1 MPYVLVAYDIGC
13 DARRERA
20 RRRLLARGYAMLQYS
35 VYAARG
41 GSSEAKEAAAM
52 LRPLL
57 GEGDRLLVLVVPSE
71 AMRRRILVGDDPF
84 AAGRRSVVTV

>member
-52 LRPLL
+52 LRPSSGRGTGCWCLWCPP
-57 GEGDRLLVLVVPSE
+57 RLC
-71 AMRRRILVGDDPF
+71 VG
-84 AAGRRSVVTV
+84 AS